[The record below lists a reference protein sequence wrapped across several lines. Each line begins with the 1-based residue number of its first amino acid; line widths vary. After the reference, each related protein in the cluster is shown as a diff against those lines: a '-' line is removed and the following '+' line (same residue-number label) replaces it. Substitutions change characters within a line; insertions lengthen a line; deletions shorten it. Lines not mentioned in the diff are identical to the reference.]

1 MKIIQILIVLLFIS
15 AACKQK
21 RTGVENN
28 KNMMAIDSISSD
40 KNVLVVKQGKK
51 VRPDE
56 SVKDLKELP
65 NIMQYDIDT
74 SVSSKE
80 VKYMKQGEAARPS
93 EEAK

>member
-21 RTGVENN
+21 RPGIESN

-40 KNVLVVKQGKK
+40 KNVLIVKQGER

-74 SVSSKE
+74 SQTVSSKE
-80 VKYMKQGEAARPS
+80 VKFMKQGEAARPS
-93 EEAK
+93 E